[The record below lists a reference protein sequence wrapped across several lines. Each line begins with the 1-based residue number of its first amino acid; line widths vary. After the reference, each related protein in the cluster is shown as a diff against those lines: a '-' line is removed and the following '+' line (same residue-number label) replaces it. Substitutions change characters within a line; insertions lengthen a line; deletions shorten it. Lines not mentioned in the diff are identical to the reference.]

1 MSGMEVMK
9 KNSAYSC
16 LDKKPT
22 RVLNRPR
29 VNQFTFIDG
38 PKTEPCRIPY
48 SKVQFFYEINQISAS
63 SLTPA
68 SLFSLSSNKTLLL
81 NTCKSRK

>member
-1 MSGMEVMK
+1 MEVMK

-22 RVLNRPR
+22 RVLNRPK

-38 PKTEPCRIPY
+38 PKTELCR
-48 SKVQFFYEINQISAS
+48 
-63 SLTPA
+63 TPV
-68 SLFSLSSNKTLLL
+68 LKGTVFL
-81 NTCKSRK
+81 